1 MKVRGGQIHP
11 KNTGTTLL
19 GKSLNLRCLAE
30 GLGDSKGE
38 ACPVFIFFIRRL
50 LWLLVV
56 TAP

>member
-1 MKVRGGQIHP
+1 MKVQGQMHP

-19 GKSLNLRCLAE
+19 GKSLNLKCLGE
-30 GLGDSKGE
+30 ELGECRGE
-38 ACPVFIFFIRRL
+38 ACPVFIFFTRHL